1 MCKQMRDLQN
11 ASQRRS
17 HPAADAD
24 SAVELVDA
32 AVNIGARASP
42 ERMATGQTALPHKVP
57 MLSGGLNRAHPLYLA
72 ITGRAARPNSTT
84 VAGAAQ
90 PNLRITK
97 GL

>member
-24 SAVELVDA
+24 SVVEIVEA
-32 AVNIGARASP
+32 AMTTGARASP
-42 ERMATGQTALPHKVP
+42 EKMATGQTALAHKVP
-57 MLSGGLNRAHPLYLA
+57 ILSGALNRPRPLYFA
-72 ITGRAARPNSTT
+72 ITGRVSWPNSTT
-84 VAGAAQ
+84 VAGAAP